1 MEHPNQNN
9 SSKIPEY
16 YNIDNCFR
24 QLVQQHQDNLA
35 NNEIKRIAKEERK
48 SAPEAKKEKEAKKK
62 VRTTRVIAVR
72 ALLVRGV
79 RTRRTKPSS
88 LIYNVQYNQNFIS

>member
-35 NNEIKRIAKEERK
+35 NNESKGIAKDERK
-48 SAPEAKKEKEAKKK
+48 AALEAKRAKKEKKKQK
-62 VRTTRVIAVR
+62 NNKGASSTGTTSTGCKNKKNRTN
-72 ALLVRGV
+72 
-79 RTRRTKPSS
+79 S
-88 LIYNVQYNQNFIS
+88 FI